1 MRKSEKKRFTA
12 AWLFTLAMTAAP
24 SFALEPAKVIGSIQ
38 VYETDKPFKDVRD
51 AILNAI
57 AEEGMRV
64 AFQAHSKHMLDRTA
78 KDLGMKGSVYATGA
92 EIIEF
97 CKADLSHKLAQ
108 ANPHYISYCPFSIA
122 VYDIKAQPGKTFIS
136 FQLPSDDIPELKSVI
151 EMVEGIVEQG
161 LEGDAW

>member
-1 MRKSEKKRFTA
+1 MKKPLKIILIA
-12 AWLFTLAMTAAP
+12 GLLLASSSVAVP
-24 SFALEPAKVIGSIQ
+24 SFALKPAKVIGSIQ
-38 VYETDKPFKDVRD
+38 VYETDKPFRDVRD

-78 KDLGMKGSVYATGA
+78 KDLGFDNVYDTGA

-108 ANPHYISYCPFSIA
+108 ANPHYISFCPFAIA

-136 FQLPSDDIPELKSVI
+136 FELPPDDIPELKPVI

-161 LEGDAW
+161 LEGEAW

>member
-1 MRKSEKKRFTA
+1 MA
-12 AWLFTLAMTAAP
+12 LVMTVAP
-24 SFALEPAKVIGSIQ
+24 AFALKPAKVIGSIQ
-38 VYETDKPFKDVRD
+38 VYETDKPFRDVRD

-57 AEEGMRV
+57 AEAGMRV

-78 KDLGMKGSVYATGA
+78 KDLGFKSVYNTGA

-108 ANPHYISYCPFSIA
+108 ANPHYISFCPFAIA

-136 FQLPSDDIPELKSVI
+136 FELPSDDIAELKPVI

-161 LEGDAW
+161 LEGESW